1 MNTFLFF
8 FSFFFGGWVW
18 SKKLNLSIY
27 LCLGDSMFC
36 QLHDC
41 KVSATNCSFNLIEP
55 DAEGRAGDC
64 VLCVGGGDLHG
75 VVQGRAH
82 HHGTLS

>member
-1 MNTFLFF
+1 
-8 FSFFFGGWVW
+8 
-18 SKKLNLSIY
+18 
-27 LCLGDSMFC
+27 MFC

-55 DAEGRAGDC
+55 DAEGRAGDG